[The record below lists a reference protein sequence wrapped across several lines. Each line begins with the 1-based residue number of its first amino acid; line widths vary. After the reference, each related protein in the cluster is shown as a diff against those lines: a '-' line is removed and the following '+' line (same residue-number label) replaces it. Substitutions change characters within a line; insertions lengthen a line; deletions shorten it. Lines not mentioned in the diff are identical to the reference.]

1 MALRP
6 SPNVEPWVSRR
17 RFANRG
23 TARSAAIR
31 IGPSWFSGQRRGP
44 HVPHLGQ
51 FGEFVDQVAA
61 GLSGRGVGAGSAV
74 HLVLKNRPAF
84 IALWLAVTR
93 IEGWTVPVDLGS
105 TARDVHRL
113 VTRCPPV
120 VMVCSAER
128 RDVVDEGAAGRV
140 PHIIAI
146 SETARDLK
154 PGSALIDIN
163 SAAMDFVAPNPADR
177 IAVMFTSGTAR
188 AVMRWWGTRRVSR

>member
-1 MALRP
+1 
-6 SPNVEPWVSRR
+6 
-17 RFANRG
+17 
-23 TARSAAIR
+23 
-31 IGPSWFSGQRRGP
+31 
-44 HVPHLGQ
+44 
-51 FGEFVDQVAA
+51 
-61 GLSGRGVGAGSAV
+61 
-74 HLVLKNRPAF
+74 
-84 IALWLAVTR
+84 
-93 IEGWTVPVDLGS
+93 VPVDPGS

-188 AVMRWWGTRRVSR
+188 AVMRWWGHWPLDERGTSCGGRRR